1 MRSRKHGTILRRSF
15 DAWLL
20 HQPVGEVIH
29 EDHYFMRRNRSLI
42 RLKIKSLQIS
52 KRGKEILRGVD
63 LDIGSRPIVVLG
75 PNGAGKSTLFR
86 TIVGLE
92 RPDTGTL
99 TIDGQLVS
107 SKVGR
112 MRQRE
117 AIGYLSQVP
126 DESAN
131 FTGLTAIEYAG
142 WLKGLSGEQLKTAV
156 TKAVSL
162 SRSDEFA
169 ERKTAKLSGGQLKR
183 IGIAQA
189 IVHSPA
195 LVILDEPTAALDP
208 LERIAT
214 LKMLSELAATSC
226 VVFSTH
232 MISDL
237 LDFEGDVVVLADGKV
252 LFVGGIDEF
261 LLRGD
266 SQGSERLKAL
276 ESAYANLVR
285 IP

>member
-1 MRSRKHGTILRRSF
+1 MIELEII
-15 DAWLL
+15 AL
-20 HQPVGEVIH
+20 EV
-29 EDHYFMRRNRSLI
+29 L
-42 RLKIKSLQIS
+42 
-52 KRGKEILRGVD
+52 KRGKRILRGVD
-63 LDIGSRPIVVLG
+63 LNIGSRPIVVLG

-92 RPDTGTL
+92 RPDAGTL
-99 TIDGQLVS
+99 TIDGQLVT

-112 MRQRE
+112 MRQRG
-117 AIGYLSQVP
+117 AIGYLSQAP

-214 LKMLSELAATSC
+214 LKMLRDLAATSC

>member
-1 MRSRKHGTILRRSF
+1 MSLEIL
-15 DAWLL
+15 DL
-20 HQPVGEVIH
+20 H
-29 EDHYFMRRNRSLI
+29 
-42 RLKIKSLQIS
+42 IS
-52 KRGKEILRGVD
+52 KRGKRILCGID
-63 LDIGSRPIVVLG
+63 LTIGAKPIVVLG

-86 TIVGLE
+86 AIVGLE
-92 RPDTGTL
+92 SPNAGTIK
-99 TIDGQLVS
+99 IDGHEVS
-107 SKVGR
+107 TKLGNR
-112 MRQRE
+112 LQRSE
-117 AIGYLSQVP
+117 IGYLSQAP

-131 FTGLTAIEYAG
+131 FTGLSAIEYAG
-142 WLKGLSGEQLKTAV
+142 WLKGLSGEQLKAAV
-156 TKAVSL
+156 AEAVSL
-162 SRSDEFA
+162 SSSTEFA
-169 ERKTAKLSGGQLKR
+169 ARKTVKLSGGQLKR

-214 LKMLSELAATSC
+214 LKMLSELATKSC

-237 LDFEGDVVVLADGKV
+237 LDFEGVVVVLADGKV
-252 LFVGGIDEF
+252 LFNGGIEEF

-266 SQGSERLKAL
+266 AQGSERLKAL

-285 IP
+285 NP

>member
-1 MRSRKHGTILRRSF
+1 MRSRKHGTILCRSF

-20 HQPVGEVIH
+20 QQPVGEVIDKNH
-29 EDHYFMRRNRSLI
+29 NLMRRNRRLI
-42 RLKIKSLQIS
+42 TLETRGLEIS
-52 KRGKEILRGVD
+52 KRGKQIICGVD
-63 LDIGSRPIVVLG
+63 LNIGSRPIVVLG
-75 PNGAGKSTLFR
+75 PNGAGKTTLFR
-86 TIVGLE
+86 AVVGLD
-92 RPDTGTL
+92 RPDAGSL
-99 TIDGQLVS
+99 TIDGKLVS

-117 AIGYLSQVP
+117 AIGYLSQSS

-189 IVHSPA
+189 IVHSPE

-214 LKMLSELAATSC
+214 LKMLRDLAATSC

-232 MISDL
+232 LISDL
-237 LDFEGDVVVLADGKV
+237 HDFEGDVVVLSEGKV
-252 LFVGGIDEF
+252 VFNGGIEEF

-266 SQGSERLKAL
+266 AQGSERLKAL
-276 ESAYANLVR
+276 ESAYANMVR
-285 IP
+285 NP